1 MNEIILTL
9 DQNDLAVIASA
20 LGEMPLK
27 MSKAT
32 FDKINAQ
39 VAAAS
44 KAAEAEPQHEQSA
57 GGTD

>member
-1 MNEIILTL
+1 MNEITLRL
-9 DQNDLAVIASA
+9 DQNDLAVIAAA

-27 MSKAT
+27 VSKAT

-39 VAAAS
+39 VAEAAQAQPS
-44 KAAEAEPQHEQSA
+44 GDEKA